1 MATIAIATTA
11 VAPSNVASEY
21 WVLGMDVTAHGRRI
35 NNRSHQRTNAYI
47 AVDVDRLLKIAA
59 HPRIRNAKPGS
70 IR

>member
-47 AVDVDRLLKIAA
+47 AVDRLLKVAA
-59 HPRIRNAKPGS
+59 HPRIRNAKPGT